1 MLVDA
6 TAFLIYSL
14 DKQEHYRQVIVKAMV
29 SKDDLSREVMHEE
42 SQDFPIILVGS
53 HPEIDLILNG
63 KPSPLNPRLHVF
75 DFPSKHGSKGLC
87 WIFSDSCQ

>member
-42 SQDFPIILVGS
+42 SQDFLIILVGS
-53 HPEIDLILNG
+53 RPEIDLILNG
-63 KPSPLNPRLHVF
+63 KPSPLNPLSPCLRL
-75 DFPSKHGSKGLC
+75 SKHGSKGLC